1 MSAAPRAPGTLHT
14 RQEGQLQQI
23 EAADARKMRLCTSSD
38 VWAEELRA
46 TTAGCSCGTAAP
58 GAGALQI
65 DDLERRIAY
74 RQRRDVG
81 ASSSHSE
88 CGRIINSQR
97 VCSHPLYPL
106 SSRGDC
112 SRSTGEALPSS
123 AAVDVHTLSLA
134 LSCAWSSLRA
144 RALRVA
150 HRRATISHG
159 AHFHVAPTA
168 QYSMPARPTCR
179 GHSLTDPAQR
189 VVTPRTGAGRIRTQ
203 PTPHY
208 EYTSIPPQLT
218 GGWALPRYCNTDV
231 KSRFRFSDF
240 PLLSADRAPMGNML
254 KQTSSPM

>member
-1 MSAAPRAPGTLHT
+1 
-14 RQEGQLQQI
+14 
-23 EAADARKMRLCTSSD
+23 MRLCTSSD
-38 VWAEELRA
+38 VWAERSCALQLQDP
-46 TTAGCSCGTAAP
+46 CSCGTAAP

-112 SRSTGEALPSS
+112 SRSTGEASPSS

-240 PLLSADRAPMGNML
+240 PLSADRVPMGNML
-254 KQTSSPM
+254 KQTLITHVMI